1 MMALAKLAE
10 KYTSEVAPALMREFT
25 YGSPMAVPRVAKVVI
40 NMGVG
45 DAVSDVKVLDQAA
58 DELGQIV
65 GQKPAIRRARKSIAN
80 FKLREGMPIACTVTL
95 RGRRMYEFLER
106 LLHLALPRVRDFRGV
121 SPRSFD
127 GRGNYTLGIREH
139 LIFPEVNVAKVQ
151 KVKGMN
157 VCIVTTARTDQEA
170 RRLLDGLG
178 MPFSKR

>member
-1 MMALAKLAE
+1 MALAKLAE
-10 KYTSEVAPALMREFT
+10 QYKQDVVPALMREFS
-25 YGSPMAVPRVAKVVI
+25 YRSPMAVPRVAKVVI

-45 DAVSDVKVLDQAA
+45 EAVADVKLLDQAA
-58 DELGQIV
+58 DELGQIT

-80 FKLREGMPIACTVTL
+80 FKLRAGMPIACMVTL

-121 SPRSFD
+121 STRGFD

-139 LIFPEVNVAKVQ
+139 LIFPEINVGKVQ

-178 MPFSKR
+178 VPFGRR

>member
-1 MMALAKLAE
+1 MALAKLAE
-10 KYTSEVAPALMREFT
+10 RYEQEVAPALMREFA
-25 YGSPMAVPRVAKVVI
+25 YGSRMAIPRVSKVVI

-45 DAVSDVKVLDQAA
+45 DAVSDVKLLDQAV
-58 DELGQIV
+58 DELGQIA

-121 SPRSFD
+121 SPKAFD

-139 LIFPEVNVAKVQ
+139 LIFPEVNVGKVQ

-170 RRLLDGLG
+170 RRLLDGMGL
-178 MPFSKR
+178 PFSKR